1 MLFRDGSLPLSW
13 FKTIST
19 IFLQEENCK
28 KSLQSQYKRNK
39 ESCFRTP
46 WKLILKSFNE
56 WLYMY
61 KIELHI
67 LHWIY
72 ENWKDVDLKTF
83 RLVFAAYCSWIDS
96 LMSFIAL
103 KAYNKKSNID
113 FTCFSFYSLQS
124 MVLHNTK
131 IKQNIIFSFIFSL
144 SI

>member
-19 IFLQEENCK
+19 IVLQEENCK
-28 KSLQSQYKRNK
+28 KSLQSQYREIKSHAS
-39 ESCFRTP
+39 EH
-46 WKLILKSFNE
+46 LEKSFNK

-131 IKQNIIFSFIFSL
+131 IKHNIIFSFIFSL

>member
-1 MLFRDGSLPLSW
+1 MICYLGMEV
-13 FKTIST
+13 
-19 IFLQEENCK
+19 FLYLDLRLYQQFFCK
-28 KSLQSQYKRNK
+28 RKIAKNPYNHNIKEIKSHASERL
-39 ESCFRTP
+39 E
-46 WKLILKSFNE
+46 KSFNK

-67 LHWIY
+67 LPWIY

-103 KAYNKKSNID
+103 KTYNKKSNID